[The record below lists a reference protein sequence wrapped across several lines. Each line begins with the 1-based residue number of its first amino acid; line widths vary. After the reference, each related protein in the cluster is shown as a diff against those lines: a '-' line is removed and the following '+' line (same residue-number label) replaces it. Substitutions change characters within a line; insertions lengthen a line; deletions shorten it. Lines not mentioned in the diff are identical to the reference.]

1 MNKGKQLSINL
12 ISQIATFVLNL
23 CISFFLTP
31 YIVEHIGKDVYGF
44 VSLSNNFVNYVTVF
58 TIALN
63 GMLNRYIAVEYNRE
77 DYTSTGKYLS
87 SAIIANM
94 AIMLVLL
101 PVIVLVVGNLERL
114 INVPAGFEFDIKL
127 LFLLTFLAF
136 AINLPGSCF
145 NVATYTTNR
154 LDKNN
159 ICNMLT
165 AVVRIAVI
173 LASLLIFD
181 PHVWYVGLGALIS
194 TIYSIVVNIRFKRKL
209 LPQVQISFKAFDW
222 AVVKEIISTGMWN
235 SINQMT
241 QMLLSGLD
249 LLITNLFVSVASMSL
264 LSYAKMLP
272 SQLLALIATISGLFA
287 PTMTI
292 AYAQNK
298 KENFVKETHFALKL
312 CGFLCCVPIIGLVIF
327 GENFFGLWL
336 RTLQPDEVHMVAIL
350 AILSILPNVF
360 SVYIYPLYSVSTI
373 TRKLKVPVLVSAVMG
388 VLNII
393 IVFIL
398 LQTTNLGVY
407 AVAGVSSILFIFRIV
422 LFVPTYAAYCIGEKY
437 TTFYKPLIRGVICN
451 VLLLSVFSLIH
462 ASFRIRNWST
472 FIAVCA
478 LAAVC
483 GYIIAFY
490 VLFDKEDRRKVFAK
504 LKRG

>member
-12 ISQIATFVLNL
+12 ISQIATFALNL

-63 GMLNRYIAVEYNRE
+63 GMLNRYIAVEYNRG
-77 DYTSTGKYLS
+77 DYISTGKYLS

-94 AIMLVLL
+94 ATMLVLL

-145 NVATYTTNR
+145 NVATYATNR

-209 LPQVQISFKAFDW
+209 LPQVQISFKAF
-222 AVVKEIISTGMWN
+222 
-235 SINQMT
+235 
-241 QMLLSGLD
+241 
-249 LLITNLFVSVASMSL
+249 
-264 LSYAKMLP
+264 
-272 SQLLALIATISGLFA
+272 
-287 PTMTI
+287 
-292 AYAQNK
+292 
-298 KENFVKETHFALKL
+298 
-312 CGFLCCVPIIGLVIF
+312 
-327 GENFFGLWL
+327 
-336 RTLQPDEVHMVAIL
+336 
-350 AILSILPNVF
+350 
-360 SVYIYPLYSVSTI
+360 
-373 TRKLKVPVLVSAVMG
+373 
-388 VLNII
+388 
-393 IVFIL
+393 
-398 LQTTNLGVY
+398 
-407 AVAGVSSILFIFRIV
+407 
-422 LFVPTYAAYCIGEKY
+422 
-437 TTFYKPLIRGVICN
+437 
-451 VLLLSVFSLIH
+451 
-462 ASFRIRNWST
+462 
-472 FIAVCA
+472 
-478 LAAVC
+478 
-483 GYIIAFY
+483 
-490 VLFDKEDRRKVFAK
+490 
-504 LKRG
+504 

>member
-12 ISQIATFVLNL
+12 ITQIATFVLNL

-31 YIVEHIGKDVYGF
+31 YIVEHVGKDVYGF
-44 VSLSNNFVNYVTVF
+44 VSLSSNFISYVTVF

-63 GMLNRYIAVEYNRE
+63 GMLNRYIAVEYNRK
-77 DYTSTGKYLS
+77 DYISTGKYLS
-87 SAIIANM
+87 SAIMANIV
-94 AIMLVLL
+94 IMVALV
-101 PVIVLVVGNLERL
+101 PVIILVVGNLEKL
-114 INVPAGFEFDIKL
+114 INLPRGFEGDIKL

-136 AINLPGSCF
+136 IINLPGCCF
-145 NVATYTTNR
+145 NVATYATNR

-165 AVVRIAVI
+165 AILRIAVI
-173 LASLLIFD
+173 IAMLLVFD
-181 PHVWYVGLGALIS
+181 PHVWYVGLGALVS
-194 TIYSIVVNIRFKRKL
+194 TVYSIVANIRYKRQL
-209 LPQVQISFKAFDW
+209 LPQVKVSLKAFDW
-222 AVVKEIISTGMWN
+222 AVVREVVSTGIWN

-272 SQLLALIATISGLFA
+272 TQLLSLIATIAGLFA

-298 KENFVKETHFALKL
+298 TAEFIKETNFALKF
-312 CGFLCCVPIIGLVIF
+312 CGFLCSVPIIGLVVF

-336 RTLQPDEVHMVAIL
+336 NSLTKEEVRTVAIL
-350 AILSILPNVF
+350 AILSILPNFF

-373 TRKLKVPVLVSAVMG
+373 TRKLKVPVLVSALIG

-393 IVFIL
+393 LVFAL
-398 LQTTNLGVY
+398 LKTTNLGVY
-407 AVAGVSSILFIFRIV
+407 AVAGVSSVLFIFRIL
-422 LFVPTYAAYCIGEKY
+422 LFVPTYAAHCIGVKW

-451 VLLLSVFSLIH
+451 LLMLFAFGLIRSVCHIG
-462 ASFRIRNWST
+462 NWLE
-472 FIAVCA
+472 FVAVCGV
-478 LAAVC
+478 AAVC
-483 GYIIAFY
+483 GYAIAFCI
-490 VLFDKEDRRKVFAK
+490 LFETEDRKKVLAK
-504 LKRG
+504 LTRK